1 MATSTRGERLL
12 AFEVGGSVYAV
23 PIADVAEV
31 TDLGRI
37 AAVPTL
43 PQHVGGVMNHH
54 GDALPILH
62 RSALFEV
69 AADGLAEPQHVLV
82 LARSPE
88 DRGALGL
95 PVDRILGLVDGAGG
109 AARGPD
115 AVVERRP
122 IDGRVVSVLDARRL
136 LRRASEVIE
145 RSVLGADAGEG
156 GEAWAGS

>member
-1 MATSTRGERLL
+1 VSTPGPTPERLL

-31 TDLGRI
+31 TELARI

-43 PQHVGGVMNHH
+43 PQHVGGVMNHQ
-54 GDALPILH
+54 GDALPVVH
-62 RSALFEV
+62 RSVLFDIPVER
-69 AADGLAEPQHVLV
+69 LAEPRHVLV
-82 LARSPE
+82 LARNQE

-109 AARGPD
+109 SARGAD

-136 LRRASEVIE
+136 LERAAENIE
-145 RSVLGADAGEG
+145 RSVLGAEPGEG
-156 GEAWAGS
+156 VEA

>member
-1 MATSTRGERLL
+1 MSAPGAPPERLL

-31 TDLGRI
+31 TELARI

-43 PQHVGGVMNHH
+43 PQHVGGVMNHQ
-54 GDALPILH
+54 GDALPVVH
-62 RSALFEV
+62 RSVLFDV
-69 AADGLAEPQHVLV
+69 APERLGEPRHVLV

-95 PVDRILGLVDGAGG
+95 PVDRILGLVDGVGG
-109 AARGPD
+109 TARGAD

-136 LRRASEVIE
+136 LELAADNIE
-145 RSVLGADAGEG
+145 RSVLGAEPGEG
-156 GEAWAGS
+156 VEA